1 LIRTEKRPGEASIAL
16 ADWQQL
22 SQSWLLTAAL
32 LLIIITAGT
41 HLLVFASSV
50 LIPILFG
57 FYLSVLLYAPMIWL
71 SKVLIPQPI
80 GALILVLGV
89 FCAMTGGVLL
99 LKEPATNWIR
109 TAPAVLDKLKS
120 QTPGLQE
127 TLDEMETRTSEV
139 ESIMDQAL
147 PSEESKLEAETV
159 VIDQPNDDW
168 REKIFARVASFTWA
182 LSVTLILCYFFLVGG
197 DALARNISMTF
208 HRRARRVSALKLMRK
223 LRSSLAQYIFVTMCV
238 NLSFGVVIGL
248 VLWFFGAEYAMLW
261 GILVGLMRY
270 IPYVG
275 NVLSLIAVTAAV
287 ATANLEVGPLIAA
300 PAITAVLMF
309 ICGNFVDP
317 MVHARKFELN
327 PIVIFGSIIFWSWIW
342 GVAGLFIAVPT
353 LLVVAVI
360 CGHVGRL
367 QRFHLILCSNSDLKR
382 RPAHRRK
389 QK

>member
-1 LIRTEKRPGEASIAL
+1 MTHNEKRPGEAGIAL

-22 SQSWLLTAAL
+22 SRSWLLTAAL
-32 LLIIITAGT
+32 LLIIATTGV

-71 SKVLIPQPI
+71 SRLFIPQAI
-80 GALILVLGV
+80 GALILVLAV
-89 FCAMTGGVLL
+89 FGTMVGGLLL
-99 LKEPATNWIR
+99 LKEPATSWIQ
-109 TAPAVLDKLKS
+109 TAPAVMQKLKS

-127 TLDEMETRTSEV
+127 TLDEMESRTSEV
-139 ESIMDQAL
+139 ENIVDGAI
-147 PSEESKLEAETV
+147 PSENSKVEADTI

-168 REKIFARVASFTWA
+168 RETVFSKITSFVWA

-197 DALARNISMTF
+197 DPLARNISMTF
-208 HRRARRVSALKLMRK
+208 RHRSQRVSALKLMRK

-248 VLWFFGAEYAMLW
+248 VLWVFGAEYAMLW

-309 ICGNFVDP
+309 ICGNFIDP

-353 LLVVAVI
+353 LLVIAVT

-367 QRFHLILCSNSDLKR
+367 RRFHLILCSDSDLNRSPAKR
-382 RPAHRRK
+382 RS
-389 QK
+389 